1 MIRILLADDHPVVR
15 AGVRALLET
24 EPGLE
29 IVGEAPTAAD
39 AVRLAA
45 ALEPDVV
52 LMDLQFG
59 DGPTGGVEATASIV
73 GARAPGVPRE
83 VVARPGTTARTGS
96 AHDATAVARQVPRVI
111 VLTTYGTDAD
121 ILAALEA
128 GAVGYLLKDA
138 PPEDLVAAV
147 RAAAAGASTL
157 APAIMT
163 RLVERVRAPGTT
175 LTARE
180 TEVLALVAE
189 GLTNQQV
196 SRRLFVSETTVKSH
210 LAHISTKLGTDSR
223 TAAVAAART
232 RGILRG

>member
-24 EPGLE
+24 EPDLE

-39 AVRLAA
+39 AVRLSAEA
-45 ALEPDVV
+45 RPDVV
-52 LMDLQFG
+52 LMDLHFG
-59 DGPTGGVEATASIV
+59 DGPAGGVEATATI
-73 GARAPGVPRE
+73 
-83 VVARPGTTARTGS
+83 TS
-96 AHDATAVARQVPRVI
+96 AGPTPRVI

-138 PPEDLVAAV
+138 PPEELVAAV
-147 RAAAAGASTL
+147 RAAAAGASAL
-157 APAIMT
+157 APAIAT
-163 RLVERVRAPGTT
+163 RLVERVRTPGTQ

-196 SRRLFVSETTVKSH
+196 SRRLFLSEATVKSH
-210 LAHISTKLGTDSR
+210 LAHIFTKLGVDSR
-223 TAAVAAART
+223 TAAVTTARD
-232 RGILRG
+232 RGILRA